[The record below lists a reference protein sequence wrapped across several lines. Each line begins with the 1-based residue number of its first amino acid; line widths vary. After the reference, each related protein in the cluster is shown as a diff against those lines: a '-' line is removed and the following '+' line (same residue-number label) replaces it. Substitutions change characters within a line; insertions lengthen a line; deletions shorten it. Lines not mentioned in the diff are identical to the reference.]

1 MPMTADMTI
10 DEKLAHIASELQA
23 VRATIEKLER
33 SAQDRDSGVAE
44 IKEDMRQIQRRK
56 SLWGK

>member
-1 MPMTADMTI
+1 MTADMTI

-23 VRATIEKLER
+23 VRTTLTKLER
-33 SAQDRDSGVAE
+33 SAQDRDRGVAE
-44 IKEDMRQIQRRK
+44 VKEDLRQIQRRK